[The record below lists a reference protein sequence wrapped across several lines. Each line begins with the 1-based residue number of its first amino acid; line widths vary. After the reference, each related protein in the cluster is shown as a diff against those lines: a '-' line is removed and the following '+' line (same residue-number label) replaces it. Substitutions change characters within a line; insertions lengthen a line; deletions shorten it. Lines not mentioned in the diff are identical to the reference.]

1 MKRSPAATL
10 RDVANRVGVHFST
23 VSRALNPDTRRLVDA
38 KLVEKIVKAAK
49 ELRYQPNFN
58 AVGLKTQRSYIIN
71 VMLPDNGDAIYPPIV
86 RGVRQRLA
94 QTSFLAIVGDAER
107 VTGQER
113 FSLLTMKM
121 RPTGGLILATAKPS
135 DRFIAEAIR
144 EQVPLVQI
152 IRTTSKRV
160 SSTVTV
166 DQHRGMQL
174 AVEHLRMLGHT
185 EIGLVASPDTLST
198 GLAEA
203 EGFRKALL
211 KAGLKSSKM
220 ATAHAEDCSIRSGAA
235 AMLRLIDK
243 PNRITAVVAAHDMLA
258 LGAIDAARA
267 RGRSCP
273 ADISVIGCF
282 DLPLVDRVS
291 PPLTTMSVDFSKL
304 GWLAGDLSL
313 RAIDYPGEITEH
325 QIEPTLV
332 IRQSTAARS

>member
-1 MKRSPAATL
+1 MKRSSATTL

-23 VSRALNPDTRRLVDA
+23 VSRALNPDTRKLVDA

-71 VMLPDNGDAIYPPIV
+71 VLLPDSGDPIYPPMV

-113 FSLLTMKM
+113 FSLLAMKM

-144 EQVPLVQI
+144 EQVPLVQV
-152 IRTTSKRV
+152 IRTTTKRV
-160 SSTVTV
+160 SSTVIV
-166 DQHRGMQL
+166 DQQIGMQL

-185 EIGLVASPDTLST
+185 EIALLASPKTLST
-198 GLAEA
+198 GVIEA
-203 EGFRKALL
+203 DAFRKAML
-211 KAGLKSSKM
+211 KAGLKASGG
-220 ATAHAEDCSIRSGAA
+220 TTVHADDSTIRSGAA
-235 AMLRLIDK
+235 AMLQLLDK

-267 RGRSCP
+267 RGRACP
-273 ADISVIGCF
+273 DDISVVGCF

-304 GWLAGDLSL
+304 GWLAADLML
-313 RAIDYPGEITEH
+313 RAIDYPSEIVEH
-325 QIEPTLV
+325 RIEPALV
-332 IRQSTAARS
+332 IRQSTAVRL

>member
-1 MKRSPAATL
+1 MKRSSAATL

-23 VSRALNPDTRRLVDA
+23 VSRALNPDTRKLVDA
-38 KLVEKIVKAAK
+38 KLAEKIMKAAK
-49 ELRYQPNFN
+49 DLRYQPNFN
-58 AVGLKTQRSYIIN
+58 AVGLKTQRSHMIN
-71 VMLPDNGDAIYPPIV
+71 VLLPDSGDPGYPPMV

-94 QTSFLAIVGDAER
+94 QTSFVAIVGDAER

-113 FSLLTMKM
+113 FSLLAMKM

-144 EQVPLVQI
+144 EQVPLVQV

-166 DQHRGMQL
+166 DQLRGMQH

-185 EIGLVASPDTLST
+185 DIALLASPDTLST
-198 GLAEA
+198 GLTEA
-203 EGFRKALL
+203 DAFRMALL
-211 KAGLKSSKM
+211 KVGLKSPKA
-220 ATAHAEDCSIRSGAA
+220 ATIHADDCTIRSGAA

-243 PNRITAVVAAHDMLA
+243 PNKITAVVAAHDMLA

-273 ADISVIGCF
+273 ADISIVGCF

-304 GWLAGDLSL
+304 GWLAGDLML
-313 RAIDYPGEITEH
+313 RAIDYPGEIVQH
-325 QIEPTLV
+325 QIEPVLIV
-332 IRQSTAARS
+332 RQSTAPRP